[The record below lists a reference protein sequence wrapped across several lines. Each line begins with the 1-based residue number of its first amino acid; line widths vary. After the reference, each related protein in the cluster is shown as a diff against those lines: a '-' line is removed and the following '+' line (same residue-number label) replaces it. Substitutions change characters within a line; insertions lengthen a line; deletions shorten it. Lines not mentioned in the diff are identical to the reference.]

1 MRNYTESS
9 NNERGSV
16 GVFDVGCKGVM
27 VVISSERE
35 VREQEYCRAKS

>member
-1 MRNYTESS
+1 MRKYKELS
-9 NNERGSV
+9 NSERGSV

-35 VREQEYCRAKS
+35 VLEQEYCRTKS